1 MSDRTA
7 ARGVIARTHK
17 PVGIPMPAAPVE
29 LAVERATRPSATPY
43 ADACAA
49 PEKACIETWS
59 AALNLRALL
68 AEHGSNVWVVSEAQ
82 LLANLN
88 SWTRIA
94 GAPERVLF
102 PVKANPSPAVLELLA
117 AAGASADCAS
127 PAEILLARLAGFP
140 NARIAY
146 NSPAADLSTAWKLLV
161 AGGTV
166 VADSREFLAALDE
179 QATAA
184 HEVGDAPALGQLFV
198 RVNPAIDIRYRKCE
212 AWSEL
217 TSHAKKTG
225 KFGIP
230 AEEVDEAVASLR
242 TLRVA
247 GLHAHV
253 GTQMD
258 HVEPFVQLAAHLSE
272 IADAIADRTGVLP
285 TLLDLGGGLGIPFTS
300 TDEFPSIDALGNALA
315 TTLDPRF
322 TYLFEPGH
330 ALVGNAVALL
340 GSVVSV
346 KSVRGKRWTIAD
358 VGTDQLAK
366 ITLLSWHHPVLG
378 PDGHTLATTGND
390 ALGGPLCFS
399 GDTLLPATDT
409 SHLQVGDPVL
419 VQHAGA
425 YCASLAST
433 FNGRRS
439 GGTVVLRANGAI
451 ERTTPR
457 ASGLDEPLARGHA
470 WSALTATHE
479 TRMPLALDVIA
490 PLSSKVLRE
499 DLCAER
505 FAYIAATSEGTH
517 AYEFEF
523 AVSSP
528 VGFVSMP
535 LAIRLTGDAAIVSTL
550 RMLGY
555 ATKAFPVWGTSLDL
569 RMSKQISTNEPVR
582 VRIELSHAAQR
593 EGPKSRRLAVRFTM
607 RSDAVVGDAAAGSF
621 EIMFDEAG
629 AGC

>member
-7 ARGVIARTHK
+7 ARGVIARIRKSAGTSL
-17 PVGIPMPAAPVE
+17 PLPLPESE
-29 LAVERATRPSATPY
+29 LDCCARNACGNANERAAL
-43 ADACAA
+43 
-49 PEKACIETWS
+49 ETWS
-59 AALNLRALL
+59 AALDLRALL
-68 AEHGSNVWVVSEAQ
+68 TAHGSNVWVVSEAQ
-82 LLANLN
+82 LLANLDAW
-88 SWTRIA
+88 SRIA
-94 GAPERVLF
+94 GACERVLF
-102 PVKANPSPAVLELLA
+102 PVKANPSPAILELLA
-117 AAGASADCAS
+117 AAGASAECAS
-127 PAEILLARLAGFP
+127 PAEILLARLAGFQD
-140 NARIAY
+140 ARIAY
-146 NSPAADLSTAWKLLV
+146 NSPAADLATAWKLLV

-166 VADSREFLAALDE
+166 VADSLEFLAALDGH
-179 QATAA
+179 ATAA
-184 HEVGDAPALGQLFV
+184 RNIGDRPALGKLLV
-198 RVNPAIDIRYRKCE
+198 RVNPAIELRYRKSE

-230 AEEVDEAVASLR
+230 AEEVVDAVATLR

-258 HVEPFVQLAAHLSE
+258 HVEPFVQLAAHLAE
-272 IADAIADRTGVLP
+272 IADAIADRMGVLP
-285 TLLDLGGGLGIPFTS
+285 SLLDLGGGLGIPFAA

-315 TTLDPRF
+315 SALDPRF

-378 PDGHTLATTGND
+378 PDGCALATNGND

-409 SHLQVGDPVL
+409 SHLKVGDPVL

-470 WSALTATHE
+470 WGALATTSAPRT
-479 TRMPLALDVIA
+479 
-490 PLSSKVLRE
+490 
-499 DLCAER
+499 
-505 FAYIAATSEGTH
+505 
-517 AYEFEF
+517 
-523 AVSSP
+523 
-528 VGFVSMP
+528 
-535 LAIRLTGDAAIVSTL
+535 
-550 RMLGY
+550 
-555 ATKAFPVWGTSLDL
+555 
-569 RMSKQISTNEPVR
+569 
-582 VRIELSHAAQR
+582 
-593 EGPKSRRLAVRFTM
+593 
-607 RSDAVVGDAAAGSF
+607 
-621 EIMFDEAG
+621 
-629 AGC
+629 